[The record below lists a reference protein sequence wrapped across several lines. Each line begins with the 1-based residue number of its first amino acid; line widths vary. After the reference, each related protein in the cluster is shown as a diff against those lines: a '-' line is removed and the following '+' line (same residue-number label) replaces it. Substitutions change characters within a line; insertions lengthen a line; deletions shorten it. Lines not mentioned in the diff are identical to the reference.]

1 MLCSLFPD
9 IIIIDVQCGEC
20 LCEISSD
27 WKDAERMVL
36 LYYVVEHWRDI
47 VFLRHRY
54 YWN

>member
-27 WKDAERMVL
+27 WQDAERMVL